1 MKEFFFFFFFKS
13 LLRILLI
20 LLILTTLSGN
30 LSDLQLTCFGYLPS
44 NLPSSNLPSSN
55 LPSSKKTTTIPSG
68 IPRPLQIIPTT
79 SSITVQTHILKYAK
93 NNRTCT
99 LIPTVHIAPE
109 AFYNDV
115 LDILENDDDTITLLG
130 EISHEKVQV
139 TVPSN
144 RSK

>member
-13 LLRILLI
+13 LLRLLLI
-20 LLILTTLSGN
+20 LLILTTLSGTVCCN
-30 LSDLQLTCFGYLPS
+30 LSGLQLTCFGYLPS
-44 NLPSSNLPSSN
+44 NLPSSNLPSS
-55 LPSSKKTTTIPSG
+55 KKTTTIPSR

-109 AFYNDV
+109 AFYNDI